1 VLFVAI
7 AIADPG
13 RIDRTSA
20 AIRGLSIALVV
31 VLIGAAGWATLRLI
45 TELVQGGAVTNSAGE
60 LLRTGAV
67 VWLENIIVF
76 AMLYWELDGAGPA
89 ARLYRTR
96 QYPDFAFP
104 QHMNPDVTTP
114 GWRPVFW
121 DYLYLGY
128 TNAVAFSPTDAMP
141 LSHWA
146 KATMAIQSMISI
158 LILSLVIARAVN
170 IFQ

>member
-1 VLFVAI
+1 
-7 AIADPG
+7 
-13 RIDRTSA
+13 
-20 AIRGLSIALVV
+20 
-31 VLIGAAGWATLRLI
+31 
-45 TELVQGGAVTNSAGE
+45 
-60 LLRTGAV
+60 
-67 VWLENIIVF
+67 
-76 AMLYWELDGAGPA
+76 
-89 ARLYRTR
+89 
-96 QYPDFAFP
+96 
-104 QHMNPDVTTP
+104 MNPDVTTP

>member
-1 VLFVAI
+1 M
-7 AIADPG
+7 
-13 RIDRTSA
+13 
-20 AIRGLSIALVV
+20 
-31 VLIGAAGWATLRLI
+31 I
-45 TELVQGGAVTNSAGE
+45 TELVKGGAVTNSAGE

-76 AMLYWELDGAGPA
+76 AMLYWELDSAGPA

-96 QYPDFAFP
+96 AHPDFAFP
-104 QHMNPDVTTP
+104 QHMNPDVTAP

-141 LSHWA
+141 LTRRA
-146 KATMAIQSMISI
+146 KALMAAECT
-158 LILSLVIARAVN
+158 LSAVALLLVAARAVN
-170 IFQ
+170 ILK